1 MERTSEERLS
11 WEALLQDVAET
22 RDLATAL
29 YEDTLRKSSVPPD
42 PALEEE
48 DEDRIQAS

>member
-11 WEALLQDVAET
+11 WKHFYKMSPT